1 MVAMKSRID
10 RTQALAIAERSAQ
23 ELGWYWGEPVT
34 IKKCGGWF
42 WTKRQWKIE
51 SNCEARGARARF
63 VIDAES
69 GAVIERGFVGR

>member
-1 MVAMKSRID
+1 MAAMKSSVNK
-10 RTQALAIAERSAQ
+10 TQALAIAERSAQ
-23 ELGWYWGEPVT
+23 ELGWYWAEPVT
-34 IKKCGGWF
+34 AKESGGWF
-42 WTKRQWKIE
+42 WTKRQWTIE